1 MRPISFQLIVCGLIV
16 CGRISDIYIKNIQSV
31 QRFEALDLI
40 ACAIPTIEELR
51 AAASIRGEI

>member
-40 ACAIPTIEELR
+40 ACASLDIEESR
-51 AAASIRGEI
+51 AADSIRVDL